1 MSEPRYFRGLAAF
14 LPAHQLAK
22 NVIDFMKSE
31 LKKAQIEVS
40 EKESGREAV
49 DFIIKANNGN
59 SNQLFFQSIDF
70 GIERGIKIPK
80 QDFGELKDNLLIG
93 LVLLIDGEAK
103 VLYLIP
109 STVFLNPNSI
119 FKSND
124 VMLEHLSN
132 WEISVFSNA
141 IPELSKYALE
151 NMTDKL

>member
-1 MSEPRYFRGLAAF
+1 MSIVNENA
-14 LPAHQLAK
+14 
-22 NVIDFMKSE
+22 IDFMKTE

-49 DFIIKANNGN
+49 DFIIKVNNGN
-59 SNQLFFQSIDF
+59 SYQLFFHSIDF
-70 GIERGIKIPK
+70 GLERSIKIPK
-80 QDFGELKDNLLIG
+80 LDLGELNDNLLIG
-93 LVLLIDGEAK
+93 LVLLIESEVK

-109 STVFLNPNSI
+109 SSVFLNPNSI

-124 VMLEHLSN
+124 VMLEYLSN

-151 NMTDKL
+151 NMIDKL

>member
-1 MSEPRYFRGLAAF
+1 MNTVNENAL
-14 LPAHQLAK
+14 
-22 NVIDFMKSE
+22 NFMKSE

-49 DFIIKANNGN
+49 DFILKANNGN
-59 SNQLFFQSIDF
+59 SYQLFFQSINF
-70 GIERGIKIPK
+70 GIERSIKIPK
-80 QDFGELKDNLLIG
+80 QDLGELNENLLFG
-93 LVLLIDGEAK
+93 LVLLIESEAK

-124 VMLEHLSN
+124 VMLAHLSN
-132 WEISVFSNA
+132 WEISVYTNA

-151 NMTDKL
+151 NVKL